1 MAEEVIIK
9 FDIGAATNNIAR
21 LEAELKK
28 VKQEYKAAEI
38 GSKEFYKAQ
47 DAGKQLTSEIKKQ
60 TDALKANSN
69 ALGGINQAAKF
80 GKDSYGALKQS
91 IKTTKDEL
99 LKLDVGSEEFI
110 KTQKELVALE
120 QKRID
125 VEKQIPSLFQERV
138 KGAIDEANTLKDLKA
153 QIKEYTALSIQGYAG
168 ASEKLAELKDKLADV
183 QDATKTFTGS
193 GVERLNA
200 SMGLLTES
208 ITNFD
213 GDKFKTALEGI
224 GGAMKVIPIFLII
237 EGIKLL
243 IENFEKIFTFFQSF
257 TQSAQNV
264 KQLTKEYEKLQV
276 VTAQNTAAINAAITV
291 QEAELG
297 VLQAKGASLDE
308 ILAQEQK
315 IYKSKID
322 LIKVQAAE
330 LKTAGLLAVAK
341 KQEILDNDS
350 VYESTLR
357 IAKAATNDKNL
368 QLQYDKLI
376 NQSKKERAAEADKGI
391 QDSFNSAVQLQ
402 GELTALILGNDA
414 KVITSNREKS
424 QKIIDAQRQIRQA
437 QIDNIENVYQRQ
449 LAQIQFDEDNAREDL
464 KRSKDFYGNKAK
476 LEKEILEKARQ
487 ENIIAAREEKIRLE
501 GIANELSQ
509 AKIDLIRN
517 DFERS
522 QEQIKL
528 NEKKALEDAENTII
542 NNEAL
547 LFETKKNIR
556 AKYAEEERLLALD
569 YVQKDLMAQQE
580 LVINSQESTLTEIFE
595 ARQNILRQNYE
606 NELINFQGTEQ
617 EKLLLEKKFAN
628 DSVQIEREKVE
639 QKNQIRQSEIEF
651 GKLAAQSLL
660 NITMLFANG
669 QEQQSQ
675 IAKTLALINIAAN
688 TAQAI
693 SGLTAISFQPSVDT
707 ALNPLAPYIKLAT
720 GIATITANA
729 VQAKQIVNSFEE
741 GGYTGDGATN
751 EVSTNLG
758 SKPYTYH
765 KGEYVI
771 PARVLNTPTGT
782 MLASQAESMRLGM
795 SNPMPYIGGM
805 FDGGFTARS
814 AGQDANG
821 LINNN
826 AMFQQML
833 ANLPQPVVRV
843 TDINKVQGDS
853 KRVVQATS
861 L

>member
-47 DAGKQLTSEIKKQ
+47 DAGKQLTAEIKKQ
-60 TDALKANSN
+60 NDALKANTN
-69 ALGGINQAAKF
+69 ALNGINQSAKF

-99 LKLDVGSEEFI
+99 LKLDVGSDEFI

-125 VEKQIPSLFQERV
+125 VEKQIPSLFQERI
-138 KGAIDEANTLKDLKA
+138 KGAVDEANTLKDLKA
-153 QIKEYTALSIQGYAG
+153 QIKEYTALSIQGYEG
-168 ASEKLAELKDKLADV
+168 ANEKLAELKDKLADV

-208 ITNFD
+208 IQNFD

-243 IENFEKIFTFFQSF
+243 IENFDEAVKFLQSF
-257 TQSAQNV
+257 T
-264 KQLTKEYEKLQV
+264 
-276 VTAQNTAAINAAITV
+276 
-291 QEAELG
+291 
-297 VLQAKGASLDE
+297 DE
-308 ILAQEQK
+308 
-315 IYKSKID
+315 
-322 LIKVQAAE
+322 
-330 LKTAGLLAVAK
+330 
-341 KQEILDNDS
+341 
-350 VYESTLR
+350 
-357 IAKAATNDKNL
+357 
-368 QLQYDKLI
+368 
-376 NQSKKERAAEADKGI
+376 
-391 QDSFNSAVQLQ
+391 
-402 GELTALILGNDA
+402 
-414 KVITSNREKS
+414 
-424 QKIIDAQRQIRQA
+424 
-437 QIDNIENVYQRQ
+437 
-449 LAQIQFDEDNAREDL
+449 
-464 KRSKDFYGNKAK
+464 SKDVKR
-476 LEKEILEKARQ
+476 LEKALAEVTRESEKQ
-487 ENIIAAREEKIRLE
+487 KVALQGLVDVGNAQIELLKAQGASYDKIIGKEKEVFNSKL
-501 GIANELSQ
+501 Q
-509 AKIDLIRN
+509 LIRV
-517 DFERS
+517 EA
-522 QEQIKL
+522 EQIKAS
-528 NEKKALEDAENTII
+528 ALANV
-542 NNEAL
+542 
-547 LFETKKNIR
+547 
-556 AKYAEEERLLALD
+556 AKL
-569 YVQKDLMAQQE
+569 K
-580 LVINSQESTLTEIFE
+580 EI
-595 ARQNILRQNYE
+595 Q
-606 NELINFQGTEQ
+606 
-617 EKLLLEKKFAN
+617 AN
-628 DSVQIEREKVE
+628 DSVTEGIKRLAGEYQRLNGNNILADQIDKQIAEDKKKRSKELTDALAEDQNKLTKLQSDLQVLLIENKTKEIETGKERREKARELQDFLRQLSIDAIKDEKDRQVNQLIFDEEVAKREAKLKIKNKELLNIALADIDKSFRNQQLELEKQFFAEELAKQEEKTNKQLEDAKARKLQEIENEKAGLELVLNAQE
-639 QKNQIRQSEIEF
+639 QNLTEVFEARKKLLQIQKEEELNNVNLSYNERLAIQQKYNNEELRLEQERIQKKAELRNGEIEF
-651 GKLAAQSLL
+651 AKQTANALL
-660 NITMLFANG
+660 NITNLFAQN
-669 QEQQSQ
+669 QEQQAAIS
-675 IAKTLALINIAAN
+675 KVLALVNIAAN

-729 VQAKQIVNSFEE
+729 IQAKQLLNSFEE

-782 MLASQAESMRLGM
+782 AMASQLESMRLGM

-814 AGQDANG
+814 SGQEANNT
-821 LINNN
+821 LSNN
-826 AMFQQML
+826 AMIQQML

>member
-9 FDIGAATNNIAR
+9 FDIGVATNNIAR

-47 DAGKQLTSEIKKQ
+47 DAGKQLTAEIKRQ
-60 TDALKANSN
+60 NDALKANTN
-69 ALGGINQAAKF
+69 ALNGINQSAKF

-125 VEKQIPSLFQERV
+125 VEKQIPSLFQERI
-138 KGAIDEANTLKDLKA
+138 KGAVDEANTLKDLKA
-153 QIKEYTALSIQGYAG
+153 QIKEYTALSIQGYEG
-168 ASEKLAELKDKLADV
+168 ANEKLAELKDKLADV

-243 IENFEKIFTFFQSF
+243 IENFDEAVKFLQSF
-257 TQSAQNV
+257 T
-264 KQLTKEYEKLQV
+264 
-276 VTAQNTAAINAAITV
+276 
-291 QEAELG
+291 
-297 VLQAKGASLDE
+297 DE
-308 ILAQEQK
+308 
-315 IYKSKID
+315 
-322 LIKVQAAE
+322 
-330 LKTAGLLAVAK
+330 
-341 KQEILDNDS
+341 
-350 VYESTLR
+350 
-357 IAKAATNDKNL
+357 
-368 QLQYDKLI
+368 
-376 NQSKKERAAEADKGI
+376 
-391 QDSFNSAVQLQ
+391 
-402 GELTALILGNDA
+402 
-414 KVITSNREKS
+414 
-424 QKIIDAQRQIRQA
+424 
-437 QIDNIENVYQRQ
+437 
-449 LAQIQFDEDNAREDL
+449 
-464 KRSKDFYGNKAK
+464 SKDVKR
-476 LEKEILEKARQ
+476 LEKALAEVTRESEKQ
-487 ENIIAAREEKIRLE
+487 KVALQGLVDVGNAQIELLKAQGASYDKIIGKEKEVFNSKL
-501 GIANELSQ
+501 Q
-509 AKIDLIRN
+509 LIRV
-517 DFERS
+517 EA
-522 QEQIKL
+522 EQIKAS
-528 NEKKALEDAENTII
+528 ALANV
-542 NNEAL
+542 
-547 LFETKKNIR
+547 
-556 AKYAEEERLLALD
+556 AKL
-569 YVQKDLMAQQE
+569 K
-580 LVINSQESTLTEIFE
+580 EI
-595 ARQNILRQNYE
+595 Q
-606 NELINFQGTEQ
+606 
-617 EKLLLEKKFAN
+617 AN
-628 DSVQIEREKVE
+628 DSVTEGIKRLAGEYQRLNGNNILADQIDKQIAEDKKKRSKELTDALAEDQNKLTKLQSDLQVLLIENNTKEIETGKERREKARELQDFLRQLSIDAIKDEKDRQVNQLIFDEEVAKRDAKLKIKNKELLNIALADIDKSFRNQQLELEKQFFAEELAKQEEKTNKQLEDAKARKLQEIENEKAGLELVLNAQE
-639 QKNQIRQSEIEF
+639 QNLTEVFEARKKLLQIQKEEELNNVNLSYNERLAIQQKYNNEELRLEQERIQKKAELRNGEIEF
-651 GKLAAQSLL
+651 AKQTANALL
-660 NITMLFANG
+660 NITNLFAQN
-669 QEQQSQ
+669 QEQQAAIS
-675 IAKTLALINIAAN
+675 KVLALVNIAAN

-729 VQAKQIVNSFEE
+729 IQAKQLLNSFEE

-758 SKPYTYH
+758 TKPYTYH

-782 MLASQAESMRLGM
+782 AMASQLESMRLGM

-814 AGQDANG
+814 AGQEANNT
-821 LINNN
+821 LSNN
-826 AMFQQML
+826 AMIQQML

>member
-47 DAGKQLTSEIKKQ
+47 DAGKQLTAEIKRQ
-60 TDALKANSN
+60 NDALKANTN
-69 ALGGINQAAKF
+69 ALNGINQSAKF

-125 VEKQIPSLFQERV
+125 VEKQIPSLFQERI
-138 KGAIDEANTLKDLKA
+138 KGAVDEANTLKDLKA
-153 QIKEYTALSIQGYAG
+153 QIKEYTALSIQGYDG
-168 ASEKLAELKDKLADV
+168 ANEKLAELKDKLADV

-243 IENFEKIFTFFQSF
+243 IENFDEAVKFLQSF
-257 TQSAQNV
+257 T
-264 KQLTKEYEKLQV
+264 
-276 VTAQNTAAINAAITV
+276 
-291 QEAELG
+291 
-297 VLQAKGASLDE
+297 DE
-308 ILAQEQK
+308 
-315 IYKSKID
+315 
-322 LIKVQAAE
+322 
-330 LKTAGLLAVAK
+330 
-341 KQEILDNDS
+341 
-350 VYESTLR
+350 
-357 IAKAATNDKNL
+357 
-368 QLQYDKLI
+368 
-376 NQSKKERAAEADKGI
+376 
-391 QDSFNSAVQLQ
+391 
-402 GELTALILGNDA
+402 
-414 KVITSNREKS
+414 
-424 QKIIDAQRQIRQA
+424 
-437 QIDNIENVYQRQ
+437 
-449 LAQIQFDEDNAREDL
+449 
-464 KRSKDFYGNKAK
+464 SKDVKR
-476 LEKEILEKARQ
+476 LEKALAEVTRESEKQ
-487 ENIIAAREEKIRLE
+487 KVALQGLVDVGNAQIELLKAQGASYDKIIGKEKEVFNSKL
-501 GIANELSQ
+501 Q
-509 AKIDLIRN
+509 LIRV
-517 DFERS
+517 EA
-522 QEQIKL
+522 EQIKAS
-528 NEKKALEDAENTII
+528 ALANVAKLKEI
-542 NNEAL
+542 N
-547 LFETKKNIR
+547 
-556 AKYAEEERLLALD
+556 
-569 YVQKDLMAQQE
+569 
-580 LVINSQESTLTEIFE
+580 
-595 ARQNILRQNYE
+595 
-606 NELINFQGTEQ
+606 
-617 EKLLLEKKFAN
+617 AN
-628 DSVQIEREKVE
+628 DSVAEGVKRLAGEYQRLNGNNVLADQIDKQIAEDKKKRSKELTDALAEDQNKLTKLQSDLQVLLIENKTKEIETGKERREKARELQDFLRQLSIDAIKDEKDRAVNQLIFDEEVAKREAKLKIKNKELLNIALADIDKSFRNQQLELEKQFFAEELAKQEEKTNKQLEDTKARKLQEIENEKAGLELVLNAQE
-639 QKNQIRQSEIEF
+639 QNLTEVFEARKKLLQIQKEEELNNVNLSYNERLAIQQKYNNEELRLEQERIQKKAELRNGEIEF
-651 GKLAAQSLL
+651 AKQTANALL
-660 NITMLFANG
+660 NITNLFAQN
-669 QEQQSQ
+669 QEQQAAIS
-675 IAKTLALINIAAN
+675 KVLALVNIAAN

-729 VQAKQIVNSFEE
+729 IQAKQLLNSFEE

-782 MLASQAESMRLGM
+782 AMASQLESMRLGM

-814 AGQDANG
+814 AGQEANNT
-821 LINNN
+821 LSNN
-826 AMFQQML
+826 AIIQQML